1 MGSLA
6 SRYEKVLGRYTRRL
20 DTAYKVARDK
30 YDAHRIA
37 EPILKEMAQDPEV
50 IPAVLTKHIDRAE
63 SFNTKNFPSLGFNVA
78 MSPHYVLVANAFFPL
93 DEGPEDMMF
102 NAIHHHGDLLLS
114 TVNAFGPGYEHW
126 VFGKAVPIDLD
137 KDLFDIPLQEKGI
150 HTLHNCAFVDADQPH
165 AVVYPKTLTVTFA
178 LWSSKKAVT
187 WRDHVKRL
195 PGVRG
200 REKTL
205 RDLALKLGLRK
216 TLDLK
221 TCEYYDYYPADGAFK
236 GMRQRVQ
243 FERGP
248 NEDYL
253 QSFFN
258 VLQETGN
265 ERLIPL
271 IFESIDGKKIDNP
284 ETVRRFAADLR
295 AGKRIPN
302 KYSAGIHTN
311 VPHMN
316 FRAADVVKNLPRSR
330 AA

>member
-1 MGSLA
+1 MKSILISHA
-6 SRYEKVLGRYTRRL
+6 SRPLAVVFGLAALGVAAFPTPALAYGKKGHQTVGAVTDELLKGSNAEKKVKALLGTETL
-20 DTAYKVARDK
+20 SHASTWPDEVKHGPKTDETKAYAARNK
-30 YDAHRIA
+30 
-37 EPILKEMAQDPEV
+37 
-50 IPAVLTKHIDRAE
+50 
-63 SFNTKNFPSLGFNVA
+63 
-78 MSPHYVLVANAFFPL
+78 
-93 DEGPEDMMF
+93 
-102 NAIHHHGDLLLS
+102 HHGA
-114 TVNAFGPGYEHW
+114 NHYA
-126 VFGKAVPIDLD
+126 
-137 KDLFDIPLQEKGI
+137 DIPLQEKGI

-236 GMRQRVQ
+236 GMRERVQ

>member
-1 MGSLA
+1 M
-6 SRYEKVLGRYTRRL
+6 K
-20 DTAYKVARDK
+20 
-30 YDAHRIA
+30 
-37 EPILKEMAQDPEV
+37 
-50 IPAVLTKHIDRAE
+50 
-63 SFNTKNFPSLGFNVA
+63 
-78 MSPHYVLVANAFFPL
+78 
-93 DEGPEDMMF
+93 
-102 NAIHHHGDLLLS
+102 
-114 TVNAFGPGYEHW
+114 PG
-126 VFGKAVPIDLD
+126 G
-137 KDLFDIPLQEKGI
+137 
-150 HTLHNCAFVDADQPH
+150 TCAFVDADQPH

-200 REKTL
+200 REKSL

-243 FERGP
+243 FQRGP

-271 IFESIDGKKIDNP
+271 IFESVDGKKLDNP
-284 ETVRRFAADLR
+284 EVLRRLAADLR
-295 AGKRIPN
+295 AGKRVPN
-302 KYSAGIHTN
+302 KYSDGIHTN

-316 FRAADVVKNLPRSR
+316 FRAADVVKNLPRATVIALRRDGARTGAYKTSFFGTEPWSPRRFATSR
-330 AA
+330 KSSGISASKTRGEASGWAGCVKPSVRACSITRGASMRGLLSPESADRLKLRRSAHRYS